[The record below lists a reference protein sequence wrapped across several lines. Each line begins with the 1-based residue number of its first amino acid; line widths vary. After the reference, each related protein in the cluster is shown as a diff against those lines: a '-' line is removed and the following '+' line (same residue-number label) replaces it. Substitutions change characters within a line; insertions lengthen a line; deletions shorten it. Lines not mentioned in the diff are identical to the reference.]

1 MYIHLMFLFLNLQS
15 QEQSE
20 VKPRPPKPKK
30 AKISSF
36 QPALLL
42 PQDTDGS
49 DQRSLRKS
57 TLEVSEE
64 YRRRF
69 EEEEDLRRRKMRYS
83 SSRKP
88 KPLRKLTQKELLAE
102 AKRTEIENLAS
113 LEAYARLEAEKK
125 KVKEKKTV
133 VQGPVIRFHSIAMPL
148 VEELSND
155 SSTKGTTQDVAD
167 TVNNNGGPPV
177 QIKQEPNADHDNLT
191 ESSTST
197 ENIKGGESK
206 PVVPSAEKMYCRN
219 FLIFTDTKN
228 FPSEF
233 FPTSKP
239 QRPRKRFCP
248 FTGLPAKYI
257 DPLTGTP
264 YATSQAF
271 KIIRNRYVSEG
282 EQRCEK
288 RLMQLSNWLEEK
300 KRKKL
305 EARIY

>member
-1 MYIHLMFLFLNLQS
+1 MSL
-15 QEQSE
+15 
-20 VKPRPPKPKK
+20 
-30 AKISSF
+30 F
-36 QPALLL
+36 QPPQL
-42 PQDTDGS
+42 PDIDSS

-69 EEEEDLRRRKMRYS
+69 EEEEDLRRKKKRYS
-83 SSRKP
+83 SSRKQ
-88 KPLRKLTQKELLAE
+88 KPMRKLTQKEMLAE

-133 VQGPVIRFHSIAMPL
+133 IQGPVIRFHSIAMPL
-148 VEELSND
+148 IEELSDTND
-155 SSTKGTTQDVAD
+155 KGSTHSSSTTSDGA
-167 TVNNNGGPPV
+167 GIPPV
-177 QIKQEPNADHDNLT
+177 QIKQEPNEGNPSDGVTTNDTGNPK
-191 ESSTST
+191 EQ
-197 ENIKGGESK
+197 EKNN
-206 PVVPSAEKMYCRN
+206 PVVSSEKMYCRN

-233 FPTSKP
+233 FPSSKP

-271 KIIRNRYVSEG
+271 KIIRNRYVSES

-288 RLMQLSNWLEEK
+288 RLMQLSSWLEEK

-305 EARIY
+305 EARFY